1 MKETKQ
7 LAILTAIIAVI
18 FLASLPFI
26 ISDAVH
32 GRGSFMSTAAYRW
45 EVQEV
50 HK

>member
-1 MKETKQ
+1 MKDTKQ
-7 LAILTAIIAVI
+7 LAILMAIMAVM

-26 ISDAVH
+26 ISDAVN

-45 EVQEV
+45 EVQQV

>member
-1 MKETKQ
+1 MKNMKE
-7 LAILTAIIAVI
+7 LAILIAAVAVI